1 MAFENIFLIPDTAV
15 EDTIKAI
22 IVLFVVMDPIGTLPI
37 TMGITQKLEKRQKKS
52 LVKNTMITVI
62 ILLLVFAFAGSE
74 ILSIFEIELSSFMI
88 AGGALLFVVAIE
100 FLTHG
105 EWRMGKAGIKQEPGI
120 VPLAFPLLSGPG
132 ALTVV
137 LISLGS
143 SGGLVTLIS
152 IIAVSIIT
160 YITLLTAGPINRLL
174 GKKGSLI
181 ITRIFAIFLAAFAIQ
196 FIINGITDI
205 FV

>member
-52 LVKNTMITVI
+52 LIKNTMITVI

-105 EWRMGKAGIKQEPGI
+105 EWRMGKVGAKQEPGI

-152 IIAVSIIT
+152 IIAVSVIT
-160 YITLLTAGPINRLL
+160 YIALLIADPINRLL

-196 FIINGITDI
+196 FIINGVTDI

>member
-1 MAFENIFLIPDTAV
+1 MFENIFFIPENFV

-22 IVLFVVMDPIGTLPI
+22 IVLFVVIDPIGTLPI
-37 TMGITQKLEKRQKKS
+37 SLGITKNLEKSQRHS
-52 LVKNTMITVI
+52 LIKNTMMTVI
-62 ILLLVFAFAGSE
+62 ILLLVFAFTGSE
-74 ILSIFEIELSSFMI
+74 ILSIFEIDLSSFMI

-105 EWRMGKAGIKQEPGI
+105 EWRMGKSGSKQEPGI
-120 VPLAFPLLSGPG
+120 IPLAFPLLSGPG

-137 LISLGS
+137 LISFQS

-160 YITLLTAGPINRLL
+160 YIALMLANPINRLL
-174 GKKGSLI
+174 GKRGSLI

-196 FIINGITDI
+196 FIINGIVDI
-205 FV
+205 FA

>member
-37 TMGITQKLEKRQKKS
+37 TMGITKKLEKRQKKS

-62 ILLLVFAFAGSE
+62 ILLLVFAFAGTE

-152 IIAVSIIT
+152 IIAVSVIT
-160 YITLLTAGPINRLL
+160 YIALLTADPINRLL

-205 FV
+205 FA